1 MVLAGAQVD
10 GEPRT
15 LADGALCAN
24 NPAQLALLEAAELAA
39 CAAAAAGAAAAAAAV
54 PPAAAWA
61 PAVALVLSLGC
72 GQPAAAASQAM
83 SGGGGA
89 SGGSWFGGMAAT
101 IASAQ
106 GDTPTGLF

>member
-1 MVLAGAQVD
+1 VVLAGAQVD

-39 CAAAAAGAAAAAAAV
+39 CAAAAA
-54 PPAAAWA
+54 
-61 PAVALVLSLGC
+61 VALVLSLGC

-83 SGGGGA
+83 TGGGGT

-106 GDTPTGLF
+106 GDTPAGFSFKI